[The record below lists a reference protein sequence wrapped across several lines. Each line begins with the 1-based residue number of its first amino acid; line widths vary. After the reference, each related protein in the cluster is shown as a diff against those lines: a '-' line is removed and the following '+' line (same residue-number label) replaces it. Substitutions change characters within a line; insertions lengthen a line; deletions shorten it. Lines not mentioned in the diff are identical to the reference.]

1 MLSILYQAMAIRE
14 DIIVAP
20 TGLSYGMVHGGQT
33 MTIII
38 LKVGLSSPI
47 NLGMNLGRLVK
58 LSRIKYY
65 QRSGGSKWQYLYAH
79 GNPKRFRVWGTPTT
93 DSVQL
98 DITEPGNDWILLIGI
113 HFC

>member
-1 MLSILYQAMAIRE
+1 MRPKSHRTDMLSILYQAMAIRE

-33 MTIII
+33 MSIII

-65 QRSGGSKWQYLYAH
+65 QRSGGSMA
-79 GNPKRFRVWGTPTT
+79 
-93 DSVQL
+93 
-98 DITEPGNDWILLIGI
+98 ILV
-113 HFC
+113 CSRQS